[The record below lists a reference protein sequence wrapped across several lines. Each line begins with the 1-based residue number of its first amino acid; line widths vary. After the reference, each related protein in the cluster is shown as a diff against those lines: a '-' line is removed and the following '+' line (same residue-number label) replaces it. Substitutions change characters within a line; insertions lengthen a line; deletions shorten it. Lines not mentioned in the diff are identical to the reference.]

1 MFDKRIFIVFSAM
14 AFLCIF
20 VVLPWQQIQN
30 NGTGDAVNTYI
41 SLGYAPIWAQPNLA
55 QGMLADTIQVA
66 RSVQPDW
73 GVLGLE
79 LSILALILWFVR
91 PIGMARKGKPE
102 ASSQIKPATF
112 DLDTLKIT
120 TRTLTGI
127 GLLVCLSLMLMAGLV
142 LKLKEMNEWTM
153 HTYQVID
160 EIKTIGTVWK
170 DWDREQRIDSRRS
183 NNDLLMQHY
192 QKARA
197 MTLDNP
203 VQQNNFKDLSAI
215 ISTHDVPQ
223 GDFVRRHLD
232 LHLAKMVRV
241 EMDLLNARMQTV
253 GQIRNR
259 LWLCVAALSILILVA
274 LIWIARFINNAVR
287 TLKRE
292 IDERIK
298 TEDALKISTANL
310 ERSNNDLQQFAFI
323 ASHDLQ
329 EPLRAVTGFLNLL
342 ERHLGDKLDA
352 DGQKYIGFAVDGAK
366 RMRALIDDLL
376 AYARIETR
384 EMKTSNL
391 NLPNILKEVQ
401 SDLGEQIA
409 ESGARIEIN
418 EKIPEIRG
426 DETQIRQLLQNLIS
440 NSIKFRG
447 SEKPLIRIEGQRQD
461 DKCLLKICDNGRGFK
476 MEHAERIFVI
486 FQRLQTRDHAPGT
499 GIGLAL
505 CKKIVERHGGQIWVE
520 SEPNKGT
527 TFLCTLPL
535 AT

>member
-1 MFDKRIFIVFSAM
+1 
-14 AFLCIF
+14 
-20 VVLPWQQIQN
+20 
-30 NGTGDAVNTYI
+30 
-41 SLGYAPIWAQPNLA
+41 
-55 QGMLADTIQVA
+55 
-66 RSVQPDW
+66 
-73 GVLGLE
+73 
-79 LSILALILWFVR
+79 
-91 PIGMARKGKPE
+91 
-102 ASSQIKPATF
+102 
-112 DLDTLKIT
+112 
-120 TRTLTGI
+120 
-127 GLLVCLSLMLMAGLV
+127 
-142 LKLKEMNEWTM
+142 
-153 HTYQVID
+153 
-160 EIKTIGTVWK
+160 
-170 DWDREQRIDSRRS
+170 
-183 NNDLLMQHY
+183 
-192 QKARA
+192 
-197 MTLDNP
+197 
-203 VQQNNFKDLSAI
+203 LSAI
-215 ISTHDVPQ
+215 ISTHDAPQ

-384 EMKTSNL
+384 ELKTSNL

-401 SDLGEQIA
+401 SDLG
-409 ESGARIEIN
+409 
-418 EKIPEIRG
+418 
-426 DETQIRQLLQNLIS
+426 
-440 NSIKFRG
+440 
-447 SEKPLIRIEGQRQD
+447 
-461 DKCLLKICDNGRGFK
+461 
-476 MEHAERIFVI
+476 
-486 FQRLQTRDHAPGT
+486 
-499 GIGLAL
+499 
-505 CKKIVERHGGQIWVE
+505 
-520 SEPNKGT
+520 
-527 TFLCTLPL
+527 
-535 AT
+535 